1 MDWHENANL
10 NSVTKSCIK
19 YSKDNFSFEEYLDDR
34 AKKDA
39 KFVNIHEEE
48 DAGQDQNEQE
58 DKADSEFSFSDDGE
72 TKESNTKGEAA
83 WDRAMAQTY
92 YDSTRT
98 EIETRLING
107 AIERENQAN
116 FHSQQIPENG
126 LEDLDQS
133 DGEMKNEEQDT
144 DLKIEI

>member
-1 MDWHENANL
+1 M
-10 NSVTKSCIK
+10 
-19 YSKDNFSFEEYLDDR
+19 
-34 AKKDA
+34 
-39 KFVNIHEEE
+39 NIHEEE
-48 DAGQDQNEQE
+48 DASQDQNEQA
-58 DKADSEFSFSDDGE
+58 DKAESEFSFSDDGE
-72 TKESNTKGEAA
+72 TKESNNKGEAV

-116 FHSQQIPENG
+116 FHSQQIPEDG
-126 LEDLDQS
+126 HEDLDQS
-133 DGEMKNEEQDT
+133 EEAEEMKNEEQDT

>member
-1 MDWHENANL
+1 M
-10 NSVTKSCIK
+10 
-19 YSKDNFSFEEYLDDR
+19 
-34 AKKDA
+34 
-39 KFVNIHEEE
+39 NIYEE
-48 DAGQDQNEQE
+48 DGAGQDQNDQE
-58 DKADSEFSFSDDGE
+58 DKADSEFSLSDDGE

-126 LEDLDQS
+126 LEELDEE
-133 DGEMKNEEQDT
+133 EMKNEEQDT